1 MKRGFF
7 SSFFIIILLL
17 LSSPLY
23 ADRIGALN
31 SEEDGTPGDAY
42 AYKYVWPNGTLSCTD
57 GVCTFTP
64 TFEGPVSMGG
74 AVFIVTAHGTPA
86 LDTTEVF
93 YPGVSTVTVVN
104 NFVVDFAGWPAAGNE
119 GKVTVYMT
127 NGGTATI
134 TWDGAIIW
142 SGGTPPTLTAAG
154 KDVLV
159 FITFDG
165 GTTVYGFVSGMDMK

>member
-57 GVCTFTP
+57 GVCTFTT
-64 TFEGPVSMGG
+64 TFEGPVSIGTPNSTEGAEKPVFESMTESDTGTEKIGG
-74 AVFIVTAHGTPA
+74 AETVLFDDETDGTE
-86 LDTTEVF
+86 DTTLFKYRLE
-93 YPGVSTVTVVN
+93 
-104 NFVVDFAGWPAAGNE
+104 AGAQCVAAYFGPPLAAAPSWTPCTGCRILSDGNGSDPFDAAG
-119 GKVTVYMT
+119 GLYWT
-127 NGGTATI
+127 GSA
-134 TWDGAIIW
+134 W
-142 SGGTPPTLTAAG
+142 AA
-154 KDVLV
+154 D
-159 FITFDG
+159 
-165 GTTVYGFVSGMDMK
+165 